1 MRIPGWAKTASILL
15 LILVGGTVLWW
26 QMQQDQALLRI
37 GGERFHI
44 TVMRTEQ
51 QLEEGL
57 SGTDNLPSNE
67 AMVFVFKEDGKW
79 PMWMKDM
86 KYPID
91 ILWLNSG
98 KQVVHIVKN
107 AQPSSYPKTEF
118 APDSPS
124 RYVIELASGTADR
137 TGVKIGD
144 PVGLPAGV

>member
-1 MRIPGWAKTASILL
+1 MRVPGWAKTASLLL

-26 QMQQDQALLRI
+26 QMQQDQSLLRI
-37 GGERFHI
+37 GGQRFHT
-44 TVMRTEQ
+44 TVMRTDQ

-57 SGTDNLPSNE
+57 SDTDSLPTDE
-67 AMVFVFKEDGKW
+67 AMVFVFKADGKW

-86 KYPID
+86 SYPID

-118 APDSPS
+118 IPDSPS
-124 RYVIELASGTADR
+124 RYVIEIASGMVDG

-144 PVGLPAGV
+144 PVGLPSGI

>member
-86 KYPID
+86 KYPI
-91 ILWLNSG
+91 
-98 KQVVHIVKN
+98 
-107 AQPSSYPKTEF
+107 AR
-118 APDSPS
+118 A
-124 RYVIELASGTADR
+124 AM
-137 TGVKIGD
+137 
-144 PVGLPAGV
+144 